1 MIFAETKLKGAHI
14 LDLQKFGDDRGYFA
28 RVFCRKEFEEH
39 GLNPFV
45 AQANTSFSKTRGTLR
60 GMHFQRAP
68 HREAKLVKCVQGAL
82 YDVIIDLRPES
93 PTFKQWVGVELTPE
107 TGRML
112 YVPEGFAHGFQ
123 TLAEDTVVMYLVSEF
138 YAPHAEGGVR
148 HDDPAFGIE
157 WPEPVTVMSDKDQN
171 WPDFE

>member
-1 MIFAETKLKGAHI
+1 MIFTETKLKGAHI

-28 RVFCRKEFEEH
+28 RVFCRKEFEEN
-39 GLNPFV
+39 GLNPVV

-82 YDVIIDLRPES
+82 YDVIVDLRPDS

-123 TLAEDTVVMYLVSEF
+123 TTADDTVVMYLVSEL

-148 HDDPAFGIE
+148 HNDPAFGIE
-157 WPEPVTVMSDKDQN
+157 WPEPVTVMSEKDQN